1 MYTVNTNVVI
11 TALNAADPTSHR
23 DQAST
28 GTVSWR
34 CGRVRPASAEEGEVM
49 TLTVGTDRGP
59 GADISVSGEN
69 RSSLRLRS
77 AAGSASMVRSA
88 SMVPPAGSS
97 IGGQPQKGATVMT
110 TWRTRPTRQVQA
122 LREDLHAAGYTVD
135 HLTELVGP
143 EAIAAMAREQVVPAV
158 RRARTLTDPAAV
170 LARLFILGDQV
181 TPAEL
186 ATALPR
192 SAGYAGEL
200 GLLTTTTGGTVQALL
215 DLRPVDLGTGAL
227 YLAADLGEAT
237 TGHAVQAEHVLGLG
251 GASRT
256 LAELTVPTPAARA
269 LDLGTGSGVQALAL
283 AGRCAAVT
291 GTDISTRAL
300 TYAALNA
307 DLNGLDLDLRKGDRK
322 SVV

>member
-1 MYTVNTNVVI
+1 MFPPASSTSPSHRYSGAGSTKNRPAEARITRAVFTPSHSVRRPARSALCPATGASSAISPPAMASTEPSGRPASGPNASEVMYTVNTNVVI
-11 TALNAADPTSHR
+11 TALNAADPQSHR

-28 GTVSWR
+28 GTVSRR

-200 GLLTTTTGGTVQALL
+200 GLLTTTTGGTVQ
-215 DLRPVDLGTGAL
+215 
-227 YLAADLGEAT
+227 
-237 TGHAVQAEHVLGLG
+237 
-251 GASRT
+251 
-256 LAELTVPTPAARA
+256 
-269 LDLGTGSGVQALAL
+269 
-283 AGRCAAVT
+283 
-291 GTDISTRAL
+291 
-300 TYAALNA
+300 
-307 DLNGLDLDLRKGDRK
+307 
-322 SVV
+322 